1 MADQPK
7 VVMVCSPPRSG
18 TSLIAGMLFHLGV
31 PMGVR
36 RGRPLRINPKG
47 CFEDHRLHGLRRK
60 CMGTLYNGKVFNTF
74 ADRVRLFRRWYRNR
88 CKNSPNATA
97 IGGKLGELLLL
108 IPEMH
113 KALPQLHV
121 ICIDRPF
128 LDHAKS
134 HRCAFPRKDRTIE
147 KMMARFQQAVDTRD
161 AQIAKLNIPVLHL
174 DFKATVTDPAAAVTS
189 IIVFLGLTPTPA
201 QLQAAI
207 DHPDKSLVHHT
218 DL

>member
-1 MADQPK
+1 
-7 VVMVCSPPRSG
+7 MVCSPPRSG
-18 TSLIAGMLFHLGV
+18 TSIVAGMLHHLGV
-31 PMGVR
+31 PMGW
-36 RGRPLRINPKG
+36 RGSTGHRINPKG
-47 CFEDHRLHGLRRK
+47 FFEDRRLHGLRRK
-60 CMGTLYNGKVFNTF
+60 CMGTLYNGKVFNTLS
-74 ADRVRLFRRWYRNR
+74 DRVRLFRRWYRNR
-88 CKNSPNATA
+88 CNHSPAA
-97 IGGKLGELLLL
+97 PVIGGKLGELLLL

-113 KALPQLHV
+113 QALPKLHV

-134 HRCAFPRKDRTIE
+134 HRRAFPRMGRTIE

-207 DHPDKSLVHHT
+207 NHPDKSLVHHT
-218 DL
+218 DI

>member
-1 MADQPK
+1 MEPV

-18 TSLIAGMLFHLGV
+18 TSIVAGMLHHLGV
-31 PMGVR
+31 PMGW
-36 RGRPLRINPKG
+36 RGSTGHRINPKG
-47 CFEDHRLHGLRRK
+47 FFEDRRLHGLRRK
-60 CMGTLYNGKVFNTF
+60 CMGTLYNGRVFNTF
-74 ADRVRLFRRWYRNR
+74 DDRVRLFRRWYRNR
-88 CKNSPNATA
+88 CKNSPDATV

-113 KALPQLHV
+113 QALPKLHV

-134 HRCAFPRKDRTIE
+134 HRRAFPRKDRTIG

-161 AQIAKLNIPVLHL
+161 AQVAKLNIPVLHL

-218 DL
+218 DI